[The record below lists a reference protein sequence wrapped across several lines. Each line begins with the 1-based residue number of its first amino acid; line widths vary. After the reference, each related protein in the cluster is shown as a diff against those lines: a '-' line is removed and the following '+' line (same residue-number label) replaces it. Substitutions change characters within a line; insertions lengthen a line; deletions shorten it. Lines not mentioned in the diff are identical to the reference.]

1 MSTYISMQ
9 FFQRLKNWTT
19 SQVVS
24 LSLVVLVV
32 ASSWS
37 LLTPQFFRV
46 HDYTHAAR
54 ISELSRALADG
65 HFPVRWSQNLG
76 YGYGMPLFNYYAPLP
91 YYVGAIFYGL
101 GLDIVLSIKLL
112 FVLASVI
119 TAWGAYKLGKDWF
132 GTWGG
137 LILSAA
143 LTLAPYRAL
152 SLYVRGA
159 VSEAWAIAFLPVIL
173 WALCRLIRGEKSAW
187 GWLIAGL
194 TGLFLSHNITTMLF
208 VPVSGLLA
216 ISYALLIWSQKSGLR
231 NPKEWWQAIWQV
243 SSAYLLAIGLAAFY
257 LLPAFLEKDLTKVQ
271 DTILSGYF
279 DYHLHFLYIRQFF
292 TDNWGYGGSGWGP
305 NDDISFFLGAAQL
318 AGVSLVAIFS
328 GWQVWQFFKA
338 KAKSNQSPWKLVTLV
353 CIAAGVTGLALFMSL
368 EKSQAIW
375 QASSVLKFA
384 QFPWR
389 WLSMATVGLAL
400 VVSAVTA
407 LLPRV
412 WWRGMILV
420 GLWLWLVLGNTS
432 FFRPKEYLADSSGY
446 YYTEPAKIR
455 GGMSDVLPDYIPA
468 QMAKTLIAPS
478 HLWLNPDLS
487 PKDITVLVERTQEK
501 LVKVKTTEPLALDL
515 AVADF
520 PSWQA
525 EIDGKAVSK
534 TTGKIGNIQVMVPPG
549 EHTVGVIW
557 GATFIESLGNWL
569 SLLALAILAGLG
581 FYLKLFTPITV
592 AKKIE
597 S

>member
-1 MSTYISMQ
+1 MR

-19 SQVVS
+19 AQVVS
-24 LSLVVLVV
+24 LSLVVLIV
-32 ASSWS
+32 ATNWS

-46 HDYTHAAR
+46 HDYTHGAR
-54 ISELSRALADG
+54 IGELSRALADG

-76 YGYGMPLFNYYAPLP
+76 HGYGMPLFNYYAPLP
-91 YYVGAIFYGL
+91 YYVGAVFYGL
-101 GLDIVLSIKLL
+101 GLDIILSIKLL
-112 FVLASVI
+112 FVLASII

-143 LTLAPYRAL
+143 LTMAPYRAL

-187 GWLIAGL
+187 GWLVAGL

-208 VPVSGLLA
+208 IPVSILVG
-216 ISYALLIWSQKSGLR
+216 IIYALLIWSQKSGLR
-231 NPKEWWQAIWQV
+231 NLKQWWQAIWQV
-243 SSAYLLAIGLAAFY
+243 GSGYVLAIGLAAFY
-257 LLPAFLEKDLTKVQ
+257 LLPAFLEKDLTKVEE
-271 DTILSGYF
+271 TILSGYF

-305 NDDISFFLGAAQL
+305 TDDISFFLGAAQL

-328 GWQVWQFFKA
+328 GWHIWQVFKDKTKA
-338 KAKSNQSPWKLVTLV
+338 KPVLWKVLTLV
-353 CIAAGVTGLALFMSL
+353 GIGAGMAGLALFMSL

-375 QASSVLKFA
+375 QASGILKFA

-389 WLSMATVGLAL
+389 WLSVATVGIAL
-400 VVSAVTA
+400 GVAAIAA

-412 WWRGMILV
+412 WWRGIVLV
-420 GLWLWLVLGNTS
+420 GLWLWLVLGNTY

-446 YYTEPAKIR
+446 YYTEPAKIQ

-468 QMAKTLIAPS
+468 QMAKYLVAPTRF
-478 HLWLNPDLS
+478 WLNPDVS
-487 PKDITVLVERTQEK
+487 PESVTVLIERTQEK
-501 LVKVKTTEPLALDL
+501 LIRVKTTSPLALDL
-515 AVADF
+515 AIADF
-520 PSWQA
+520 PSWQV
-525 EIDGKAVSK
+525 EIDGQPAAK
-534 TTGKIGNIQVMVPPG
+534 TTGTIGNIQVLVPAG

-557 GATFIESLGNWL
+557 RSTPIESLGNWL
-569 SLLALAILAGLG
+569 SLVALAGLVG
-581 FYLKLFTPITV
+581 IALYPRLV
-592 AKKIE
+592 AMAHLHQKAK